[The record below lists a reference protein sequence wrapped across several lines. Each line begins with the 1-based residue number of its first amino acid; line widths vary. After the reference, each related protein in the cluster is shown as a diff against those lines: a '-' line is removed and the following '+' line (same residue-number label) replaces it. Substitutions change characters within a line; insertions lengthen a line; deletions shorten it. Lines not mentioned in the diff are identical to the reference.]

1 MKTIVNCVI
10 LQTIKT
16 LVDRNAKHIDGDYTL
31 WLADNYDT
39 LPDYIGESMPATV
52 TPVDPA
58 WRSHFLSKTIP
69 DVVAYMRATPKPPK
83 PLNKTFCAVLTKE
96 GLELGQIF
104 ICKSLEGEPRLE
116 SDSEDEDVD
125 ELVDE
130 YMDGT
135 PAYIPE
141 PGSFE
146 ELLSSNAGEGP
157 DDVRIKKRR
166 TIKQA
171 LRALDDDYEGIQV
184 IPTDEDKVGEF
195 HYIFPRYRWQESYI
209 KWHED
214 GVGV

>member
-39 LPDYIGESMPATV
+39 LPDYIGESMPATI

-104 ICKSLEGEPRLE
+104 ICKSLEGEPHLE

-141 PGSFE
+141 
-146 ELLSSNAGEGP
+146 
-157 DDVRIKKRR
+157 KRR